1 MAVSI
6 ILTFLIECVKG
17 EARLKT
23 FSVHIFLNWVILC
36 SVYCKYYGFL
46 ALDDPLPYYVNTSL

>member
-36 SVYCKYYGFL
+36 SVI
-46 ALDDPLPYYVNTSL
+46 VNITFFWLSMTLCLIT